1 MTIVFLTQHLLI
13 SIISL
18 VFLFFLSS
26 IPPTASAGF
35 YGHPWKL
42 IKNHKPPGFDRLP
55 WKLIKN
61 LSAPIVKD
69 VEKISID
76 EAKRQH
82 KISQDFK
89 GEIIY
94 GYSSNYDRIAD
105 GRLYKLV
112 IEEIAIGNKPEDV
125 YIAVVFVPQHS
136 THKDLRCFS
145 GPKSDTKCG

>member
-1 MTIVFLTQHLLI
+1 MTLVLLTQRLLF
-13 SIISL
+13 SVISL
-18 VFLFFLSS
+18 AFLFFLSS

-35 YGHPWKL
+35 YDRPW
-42 IKNHKPPGFDRLP
+42 N
-55 WKLIKN
+55 LIKN

-69 VEKISID
+69 VENFSID

-94 GYSSNYDRIAD
+94 GYAGNYDEVAD
-105 GRLYKLV
+105 GTLYKLV
-112 IEEIAIGNKPEDV
+112 IEKIAIESEDV

-145 GPKSDTKCG
+145 GPKSDIKCG